1 MLKQHA
7 HGYTDGKTQS
17 WALKLGLYD
26 IQAHILN
33 SSVNIQLSPGQCVVA
48 LLKNEGENMIS
59 YTNISEFK
67 ESDSPDIDKAWRTQA
82 GGFTRV
88 HRASREGISY
98 FITKQH
104 LESLPT
110 IYPIK
115 WKGEFDGYHFM
126 ALNPQ

>member
-1 MLKQHA
+1 M
-7 HGYTDGKTQS
+7 
-17 WALKLGLYD
+17 
-26 IQAHILN
+26 
-33 SSVNIQLSPGQCVVA
+33 A
-48 LLKNEGENMIS
+48 LLKNEGELMIS
-59 YTNISEFK
+59 YSNISVFK
-67 ESDSPDIDKAWRTQA
+67 ESDSPALDKACRTQA
-82 GGFTRV
+82 GGFSRV

-104 LESLPT
+104 LESLCA